1 LNKPINNL
9 VTKAIPEFRFK
20 QKALIDK
27 IKLNFENLEDHDL
40 ANRLESPTKSI
51 MSNEP
56 DLSSSKRSEKDSS
69 LPLKQMQKKY
79 SEEFSQSKKEE
90 EFKK

>member
-1 LNKPINNL
+1 LNNSINNL
-9 VTKAIPEFRFK
+9 VNKAIPEFKFK
-20 QKALIDK
+20 KKALSGK
-27 IKLNFENLEDHDL
+27 IKLNFEDFEDPDL
-40 ANRLESPTKSI
+40 SNRLESPTKSI
-51 MSNEP
+51 MSYDP

-79 SEEFSQSKKEE
+79 LGESYLSIKEE